1 MFTFERESKK
11 QKPIFF
17 VDDKPVFTQ
26 FKKQEERRIP
36 PFKDGGKY
44 LSSDEFREEYNL
56 TRREAKVLKA
66 SIESNIVPEGG
77 LKTRF
82 YMIRKELNQ
91 RLYNEIDLR
100 GTEHEITWRFPED
113 TKEWPGSTLVIGSS
127 NSGKTYWVSANIEE
141 ALGRKKKRKFI
152 YLSPEFSVD
161 KTLQK
166 LRNSKR
172 WANHFKGID
181 VSDDALEESDKGNPD
196 DWWNQEILPKLKN
209 AEEGTCIVMDDNKDS
224 EVYIHS
230 RNFMTRYLRTGR
242 HKKIGVVSIQ
252 HQVRGGQDTSQAYSS
267 VKTVVLFP
275 RAGGKSKQVDFL
287 HEVAG
292 VSRKKAHKLVEIFGE
307 SGRWMAINNWS
318 PICLYGPK
326 FAIWV

>member
-1 MFTFERESKK
+1 MFTFERETKK
-11 QKPIFF
+11 QRPIFF

-56 TRREAKVLKA
+56 TRREAKILKA

-127 NSGKTYWVSANIEE
+127 NSGKTYWVSA
-141 ALGRKKKRKFI
+141 RKHSVGKRNEISFTCH
-152 YLSPEFSVD
+152 LSF
-161 KTLQK
+161 LLIK
-166 LRNSKR
+166 LCRN
-172 WANHFKGID
+172 
-181 VSDDALEESDKGNPD
+181 
-196 DWWNQEILPKLKN
+196 
-209 AEEGTCIVMDDNKDS
+209 
-224 EVYIHS
+224 
-230 RNFMTRYLRTGR
+230 
-242 HKKIGVVSIQ
+242 
-252 HQVRGGQDTSQAYSS
+252 
-267 VKTVVLFP
+267 
-275 RAGGKSKQVDFL
+275 
-287 HEVAG
+287 
-292 VSRKKAHKLVEIFGE
+292 
-307 SGRWMAINNWS
+307 
-318 PICLYGPK
+318 
-326 FAIWV
+326 